1 MGTSSCY
8 KATMPHGVTTLLFV
22 LLAGLLVAVARG
34 QSDYYDQ
41 YLDTQD
47 EGSDVDKRA
56 WNSGFNSG
64 MGKSAWNSGFNSG
77 MGKRSELVGQLLKR
91 AWNSNFSG
99 VLENGPGIQPFLA
112 EWGSGSGTV
121 AFQAEW
127 GSALPRGWQRV
138 YRECDEVFQ
147 GS

>member
-1 MGTSSCY
+1 MGTSSCN
-8 KATMPHGVTTLLFV
+8 KATMPHGLTTLLFV

-64 MGKSAWNSGFNSG
+64 MGKRAWNSGFNSG
-77 MGKRSELVGQLLKR
+77 MGKRK
-91 AWNSNFSG
+91 WNSGFSG
-99 VLENGPGIQPFLA
+99 GMGKRFALEATEGVSQ
-112 EWGSGSGTV
+112 EV
-121 AFQAEW
+121 RRQKH
-127 GSALPRGWQRV
+127 QRL
-138 YRECDEVFQ
+138 R
-147 GS
+147 